1 MTARASPA
9 AAEVRAA
16 PSPPSEAERALLLAS
31 AFLDATPERLA
42 ALRERAQRTPASPIL
57 VRALELHGIL
67 PLAARNL
74 RAAGAALAPPVAE
87 ALAERER
94 ALREEG
100 LRDLVTRERL
110 LAAAERAGVAVTLL
124 KGASLALDV
133 YGDPLL
139 RSQGDVDVLVDA
151 ADVRALVAAAAEEG
165 LVEAEDALPLWWHR
179 AVHFHAKLA
188 PALALL
194 KEVEVH
200 WRLHHEAAL
209 LLVTPDALRAR
220 RVAVQTDGRR
230 AFTLD
235 PLDRFLHLA
244 THLAR
249 AWNPRGERSPEEAL
263 AAALAVDPP
272 RLRVKWLV
280 DLAATAERLAAS
292 AAPAALAA
300 RVAEWGAEAP
310 LSFVARALAGTVP
323 LSPQAAAF
331 LASALPGAAPA
342 GAPRTAGQVEE
353 SPRPPASE
361 RAGRAP
367 FGALDFRLEA
377 LAEWPRWLWPPAV
390 YWRRR
395 LPGAGAP
402 TRTARRLGHA
412 LAVLARSA
420 LVLALAPAALAGR
433 SLLRPARR
441 RARARATAPERVL
454 DVAAA
459 WRARQRD
466 AAATREGNSRSAR

>member
-1 MTARASPA
+1 MTASASPA
-9 AAEVRAA
+9 AGA
-16 PSPPSEAERALLLAS
+16 PRQTEAPSEAERALLLAS
-31 AFLDATPERLA
+31 AFLDVTPERLT
-42 ALRERAQRTPASPIL
+42 ALRERARRTAASPAL

-74 RAAGAALAPPVAE
+74 RAAGAALAPPVAA

-94 ALREEG
+94 ALRAEG

-139 RSQGDVDVLVDA
+139 RSQGDLDVLVDA
-151 ADVRALVAAAAEEG
+151 ADVRALVAAAAQEG

-179 AVHFHAKLA
+179 ALHFHAKLA

-220 RVAVQTDGRR
+220 RVAVQADGRR

-249 AWNPRGERSPEEAL
+249 AWGPRAGRSPEEAL

-280 DLAATAERLAAS
+280 DLAATAERLSGS
-292 AAPAALAA
+292 AAPAALATRA
-300 RVAEWGAEAP
+300 AEWGAEAP
-310 LSFVARALAGTVP
+310 LAFVARALAGAVP

-331 LASALPGAAPA
+331 LASALPCAASP
-342 GAPRTAGQVEE
+342 GAPRTAAVQDE
-353 SPRPPASE
+353 SSRPPPASE

-377 LAEWPRWLWPPAV
+377 LAGWPRWLWPPAA

-395 LPGAGAP
+395 LPAARGPARA
-402 TRTARRLGHA
+402 ARRLGHA
-412 LAVLARSA
+412 LLVLARSA
-420 LVLALAPAALAGR
+420 LVLLLAPAALAGR
-433 SLLRPARR
+433 ALLRPARR

-466 AAATREGNSRSAR
+466 EAARQEGVSGSAR